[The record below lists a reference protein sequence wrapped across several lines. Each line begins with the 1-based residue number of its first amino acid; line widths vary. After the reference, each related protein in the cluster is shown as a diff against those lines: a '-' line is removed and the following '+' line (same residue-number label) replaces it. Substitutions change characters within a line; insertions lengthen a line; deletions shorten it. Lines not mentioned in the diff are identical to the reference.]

1 MKKLHTFIFILLIST
16 TLGLAQGGMGPGGG
30 KGSGGGMGPHGKI
43 INSDEQTHKMTNL
56 RTFLSMSDAQLERME
71 NAIREIREM
80 SPEERETLRA
90 KLDDYSNMPK
100 RQRDSMNQAWGMLD
114 QKIKDAWRVYVD
126 GLEQDELDDLRKKMD
141 QLSQSDR
148 FEFRMNLL
156 KEKGLI
162 EKD

>member
-1 MKKLHTFIFILLIST
+1 MIMKNLHTFILILLISSS
-16 TLGLAQGGMGPGGG
+16 LGFAQGGKGPGGG
-30 KGSGGGMGPHGKI
+30 MGAQHGKI
-43 INSDEQTHKMTNL
+43 INSDEQTHKMSNL

-80 SPEERETLRA
+80 SPEERETLRN

-126 GLEQDELDDLRKKMD
+126 SLEQEGLDELREKMD
-141 QLSQSDR
+141 KLSQSDR
-148 FEFRMNLL
+148 LEFRMNLL

-162 EKD
+162 DKD